1 VSALTQ
7 DDVGRYLNRHFVS
20 AFQKVGTFRIQ
31 NGNKQGGN
39 VASYFCTPDG
49 RVLHA
54 IAGPV
59 RGEAFLREARWANET
74 YQLALMIPRTPAE
87 MQAFFRKAHLD
98 RLQAEHFVALHED
111 RLGDPSAVTP
121 ALLTELLESN
131 VRLGINNAGKVHHHG
146 LRDGCFGRGFGL
158 VRGPGVRNNPARLGL
173 AARSLFRAHRI
184 SNRSC
189 SSPRLGPSHGVP
201 DCARLPGLSARS
213 LDPTRDRR
221 L

>member
-7 DDVGRYLNRHFVS
+7 DDVGQYLNRHFVS

-59 RGEAFLREARWANET
+59 GGAAFLREARWANET
-74 YQLALMIPRTPAE
+74 YQLALMVPRSSAE

-98 RLQAEHFVALHED
+98 RLQAEHFVALAEN

-131 VRLGINNAGKVHHHG
+131 VRLGINNAGKVH
-146 LRDGCFGRGFGL
+146 LL
-158 VRGPGVRNNPARLGL
+158 L
-173 AARSLFRAHRI
+173 AAGAM
-184 SNRSC
+184 
-189 SSPRLGPSHGVP
+189 PRLDKVYQVVFESILNEKISTQPVKVAG
-201 DCARLPGLSARS
+201 R
-213 LDPTRDRR
+213 
-221 L
+221 